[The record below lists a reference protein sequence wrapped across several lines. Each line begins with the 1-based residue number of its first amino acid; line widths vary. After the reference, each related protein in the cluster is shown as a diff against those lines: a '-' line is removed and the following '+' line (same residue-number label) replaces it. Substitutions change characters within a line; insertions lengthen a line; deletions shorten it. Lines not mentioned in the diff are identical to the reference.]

1 MDSPITWRSLTAA
14 TIAVSLLLGI
24 LVSDRAQA
32 QVNEPAAPTAL
43 ARYTRDITAAAE
55 QGKFD
60 SFSDQAKETSRA
72 LAILAEQ
79 NNPVLLT
86 DSQAERNVVI
96 AGVARQIARGQ
107 GPEELNGRRVL
118 KLDLDK
124 LFHDTKNAEQLKTTL
139 TAVLSEIENSDSKVI
154 LVIDPLHT
162 LVGTSAA
169 FDATVSEF
177 VSEAIAAGKFQCIG
191 ASTQGKFEDAI
202 AGDKK
207 LASLFTAIE
216 VTEATAANE
225 TNNEEANAETADTEE
240 FTGEKLSDELRQ
252 VIEAPGAPATVKVI
266 LQVSDLNN
274 PELRAKLAKWGVTVS
289 SEVARFK
296 TLTVEVPTTAV
307 SELAANEWAKYVSL
321 DRPLKGLGHIE
332 TTTGE
337 TAMLAQ
343 TGNSGLDGS
352 GIGIAVLDSGI
363 SSSHTSIAGRI
374 VQSLDFTG
382 EGDTH
387 DDYGH
392 GTYVASMI
400 VRQNGTYGGVAGG
413 AKLLDYRVLNS
424 RGTGSTSALLNALN
438 AVLQYRTQYNIRV
451 VNLSLGSVAVDSYKN
466 DPVCRAV
473 RKLVN
478 AGIVVVA
485 AAGNDGKDNSH
496 AKLYGRIH
504 SPGNEPSAI
513 TVGASNSFGT
523 NRRSDDI
530 VTTYSSRGPT
540 RSLLDGMEW
549 PSALRQLNEA

>member
-1 MDSPITWRSLTAA
+1 MRHTNLPPITWRSLTAA

-24 LVSDRAQA
+24 LVSDSAQA

-96 AGVARQIARGQ
+96 AGVARQIVRGQ
-107 GPEELNGRRVL
+107 GPEELIGRRVL

-139 TAVLSEIENSDSKVI
+139 TAVLSEIENSDTKVI
-154 LVIDPLHT
+154 LVIDPIHT

-177 VSEAIAAGKFQCIG
+177 VREAIAAGKFQCIG
-191 ASTQGKFEDAI
+191 ASTQGTFEDAI

-274 PELRAKLAKWGVTVS
+274 PELRAKLAEWGVTVS
-289 SEVARFK
+289 SEITRFK

-332 TTTGE
+332 TTTRR
-337 TAMLAQ
+337 
-343 TGNSGLDGS
+343 
-352 GIGIAVLDSGI
+352 DSD
-363 SSSHTSIAGRI
+363 AR
-374 VQSLDFTG
+374 
-382 EGDTH
+382 
-387 DDYGH
+387 
-392 GTYVASMI
+392 AN
-400 VRQNGTYGGVAGG
+400 RQ
-413 AKLLDYRVLNS
+413 
-424 RGTGSTSALLNALN
+424 
-438 AVLQYRTQYNIRV
+438 Q
-451 VNLSLGSVAVDSYKN
+451 
-466 DPVCRAV
+466 
-473 RKLVN
+473 
-478 AGIVVVA
+478 
-485 AAGNDGKDNSH
+485 
-496 AKLYGRIH
+496 
-504 SPGNEPSAI
+504 
-513 TVGASNSFGT
+513 
-523 NRRSDDI
+523 RS
-530 VTTYSSRGPT
+530 
-540 RSLLDGMEW
+540 
-549 PSALRQLNEA
+549 